1 MKKWLQSNL
10 NNIIVGSFLIPILLV
25 AFVSISHVTT
35 LYSLANPL
43 SWAIYLSVA
52 VEIAALAAL
61 AGVSAK
67 FGKFIYLPFGI
78 VTFIQFVGNFFYSYS
93 YINVNSQDFKD
104 WVDMISGL
112 LEPIGVDPTDV
123 VAHRRILAFIT
134 GGLIPFISLTFAHM
148 LIVYSSKLQT
158 KEDVIDPVNDTVN
171 QPVVLTEEEVVEL
184 SKKAGMMEAEQVEEK
199 INPTPE
205 DLIRLEEALKNL
217 EEKSKI
223 EEPVVT
229 EETTQYFVDDEEI
242 IVSELEPTPS
252 APIILNWQS
261 TEYVAVAPPSSSPF
275 KGPLLLRSLTSLRLA
290 RLLVLVSA
298 RNWHW

>member
-93 YINVNSQDFKD
+93 HININSQDFKD

-112 LEPIGVDPTDV
+112 LEPIGVDQTDV

-148 LIVYSSKLQT
+148 LIVYSSKIQT
-158 KEDVIDPVNDTVN
+158 NEDNIESVN
-171 QPVVLTEEEVVEL
+171 QFLLGVFLLIFSISFIWYNERRVVKDYRL
-184 SKKAGMMEAEQVEEK
+184 
-199 INPTPE
+199 INE
-205 DLIRLEEALKNL
+205 GLIDQISNISSLD
-217 EEKSKI
+217 SYQSI
-223 EEPVVT
+223 S
-229 EETTQYFVDDEEI
+229 EI
-242 IVSELEPTPS
+242 
-252 APIILNWQS
+252 
-261 TEYVAVAPPSSSPF
+261 
-275 KGPLLLRSLTSLRLA
+275 
-290 RLLVLVSA
+290 
-298 RNWHW
+298 

>member
-61 AGVSAK
+61 AGISAK
-67 FGKFIYLPFGI
+67 FGKFIYIPFGI
-78 VTFIQFVGNFFYSYS
+78 VTLIQFVGNFFYSYS
-93 YINVNSQDFKD
+93 HINITSQDFKD

-123 VAHRRILAFIT
+123 VSHRRILAFIT

-148 LIVYSSKLQT
+148 LIVYSSKIQT
-158 KEDVIDPVNDTVN
+158 NEDNVEPVNDTVN
-171 QPVVLTEEEVVEL
+171 DTVSDTVVLTEEVIEQL
-184 SKKAGMMEAEQVEEK
+184 STDAGKIEFETVEEK

-205 DLIRLEEALKNL
+205 EISRLEEALILLETKNSENTIL
-217 EEKSKI
+217 EEVINEPEI
-223 EEPVVT
+223 EEPVET
-229 EETTQYFVDDEEI
+229 QETTKYFVDDEE
-242 IVSELEPTPS
+242 VVEEKESTGLPEELQEK
-252 APIILNWQS
+252 I
-261 TEYVAVAPPSSSPF
+261 
-275 KGPLLLRSLTSLRLA
+275 KRLSYTKN
-290 RLLVLVSA
+290 V
-298 RNWHW
+298 

>member
-35 LYSLANPL
+35 LYSLSNPL

-67 FGKFIYLPFGI
+67 FGKFIYIPFGI

-93 YINVNSQDFKD
+93 HININSQDFKD

-112 LEPIGVDPTDV
+112 LETLGVDPTDV
-123 VAHRRILAFIT
+123 TSHRRILAFIT

-148 LIVYSSKLQT
+148 LIVYSSKIQT
-158 KEDVIDPVNDTVN
+158 NEDNIGDTVSDTVSDTVN
-171 QPVVLTEEEVVEL
+171 KPVVLTEEELIEL
-184 SKKAGMMEAEQVEEK
+184 SKKAGTIEAEQVEEK

-205 DLIRLEEALKNL
+205 ELDLLEKALKNL

-223 EEPVVT
+223 EEPVET
-229 EETTQYFVDDEEI
+229 QETTKYFVDDEEI
-242 IVSELEPTPS
+242 VVDEE
-252 APIILNWQS
+252 S
-261 TEYVAVAPPSSSPF
+261 TT
-275 KGPLLLRSLTSLRLA
+275 LTGLTEKTQEKIKRLSYTKD
-290 RLLVLVSA
+290 V
-298 RNWHW
+298 

>member
-61 AGVSAK
+61 AGISAK
-67 FGKFIYLPFGI
+67 FGKFIYIPFGI
-78 VTFIQFVGNFFYSYS
+78 VTLIQFVGNFFYSYS
-93 YINVNSQDFKD
+93 HINITSQDFKD

-123 VAHRRILAFIT
+123 VSHRRILAFIT

-148 LIVYSSKLQT
+148 LIVYSSKIQT
-158 KEDVIDPVNDTVN
+158 NEDNVEPVNDTVN
-171 QPVVLTEEEVVEL
+171 DIVSDTVNEPVVLTEEVIEQL
-184 SKKAGMMEAEQVEEK
+184 STDAGKIEFETVEEK

-205 DLIRLEEALKNL
+205 EISRLEEALILLETKNSENTIL
-217 EEKSKI
+217 EEVINEPEI
-223 EEPVVT
+223 EEPVET
-229 EETTQYFVDDEEI
+229 QETTKYFVDDEE
-242 IVSELEPTPS
+242 VVEEKESTGLPEELQEK
-252 APIILNWQS
+252 I
-261 TEYVAVAPPSSSPF
+261 
-275 KGPLLLRSLTSLRLA
+275 KRLSYTKN
-290 RLLVLVSA
+290 V
-298 RNWHW
+298 

>member
-93 YINVNSQDFKD
+93 HININSQDFKD

-148 LIVYSSKLQT
+148 LIVYSSKIQT
-158 KEDVIDPVNDTVN
+158 NEDNVEPVNDTVN
-171 QPVVLTEEEVVEL
+171 DTVSDTVSEPVILTEEEVVEI
-184 SKKAGMMEAEQVEEK
+184 SKKAGQVEAEQVEEK

-205 DLIRLEEALKNL
+205 ELVRLEEALKNL

-223 EEPVVT
+223 EEPVET
-229 EETTQYFVDDEEI
+229 QETTKYFVDDEEI
-242 IVSELEPTPS
+242 VVDEE
-252 APIILNWQS
+252 S
-261 TEYVAVAPPSSSPF
+261 TT
-275 KGPLLLRSLTSLRLA
+275 LTGLTEKTQEKIKRLSYTKD
-290 RLLVLVSA
+290 V
-298 RNWHW
+298 

>member
-93 YINVNSQDFKD
+93 HININSQDFKD

-148 LIVYSSKLQT
+148 LIVYSSKIQT
-158 KEDVIDPVNDTVN
+158 NEDNVEPVNDTVN
-171 QPVVLTEEEVVEL
+171 DTVSDTVSEPVILTEEEVVEI
-184 SKKAGMMEAEQVEEK
+184 SKKAGQVEAEQVEEK

-205 DLIRLEEALKNL
+205 ELVRLEEALKNL

-242 IVSELEPTPS
+242 VVEEPEPKPTPS
-252 APIILNWQS
+252 ALPEETQDKI
-261 TEYVAVAPPSSSPF
+261 
-275 KGPLLLRSLTSLRLA
+275 KRLSYTKN
-290 RLLVLVSA
+290 V
-298 RNWHW
+298 

>member
-67 FGKFIYLPFGI
+67 FGKFIYIPFSI

-112 LEPIGVDPTDV
+112 LEPIGVDPTDAV
-123 VAHRRILAFIT
+123 SHRRILAFIT

-148 LIVYSSKLQT
+148 LIVYSSKIQT
-158 KEDVIDPVNDTVN
+158 NEDNVKPVNDTVSDT
-171 QPVVLTEEEVVEL
+171 VSDTVILTEEQLVEL
-184 SKKAGMMEAEQVEEK
+184 SKKAGMMEAEQIDEK

-205 DLIRLEEALKNL
+205 DLVRLEEALKNL
-217 EEKSKI
+217 EGKSKI
-223 EEPVVT
+223 DEPV
-229 EETTQYFVDDEEI
+229 ETTETTKYFVDDEEI
-242 IVSELEPTPS
+242 VVEDE
-252 APIILNWQS
+252 S
-261 TEYVAVAPPSSSPF
+261 TMITGLPDRTQE
-275 KGPLLLRSLTSLRLA
+275 KIKRL
-290 RLLVLVSA
+290 SYTK
-298 RNWHW
+298 NG

>member
-61 AGVSAK
+61 AGISAK
-67 FGKFIYLPFGI
+67 FGKFIYIPFGI
-78 VTFIQFVGNFFYSYS
+78 VTLIQFVGNFFYSYS
-93 YINVNSQDFKD
+93 YININSQDFKD

-148 LIVYSSKLQT
+148 LIVYSSKIQT
-158 KEDVIDPVNDTVN
+158 NEDNVEPVNDTVNDTVSDTVN
-171 QPVVLTEEEVVEL
+171 QPVVLTEEELIEF

-205 DLIRLEEALKNL
+205 DLVRLEEALKNL

-229 EETTQYFVDDEEI
+229 DETTKYFVDDEEVVVDGDTQLKI
-242 IVSELEPTPS
+242 
-252 APIILNWQS
+252 
-261 TEYVAVAPPSSSPF
+261 
-275 KGPLLLRSLTSLRLA
+275 KRL
-290 RLLVLVSA
+290 SYTK
-298 RNWHW
+298 NG

>member
-67 FGKFIYLPFGI
+67 FGKFIYIPFGI

-112 LEPIGVDPTDV
+112 LEPIGVDPTDAV
-123 VAHRRILAFIT
+123 SHRRILAFIT

-148 LIVYSSKLQT
+148 LIVYSSKIQT
-158 KEDVIDPVNDTVN
+158 NEDNVEPVNDTVN
-171 QPVVLTEEEVVEL
+171 DTVNDIVILTEEQVVEL
-184 SKKAGMMEAEQVEEK
+184 SKKAGMMEAEQIDEK

-205 DLIRLEEALKNL
+205 DLVRLEEALKNL
-217 EEKSKI
+217 EGKSKI
-223 EEPVVT
+223 EEPV
-229 EETTQYFVDDEEI
+229 ETTETTKYFVDDEEI
-242 IVSELEPTPS
+242 VVEDE
-252 APIILNWQS
+252 S
-261 TEYVAVAPPSSSPF
+261 TM
-275 KGPLLLRSLTSLRLA
+275 LTGLPDRTQEKIKRL
-290 RLLVLVSA
+290 SYTK
-298 RNWHW
+298 NG

>member
-61 AGVSAK
+61 AGISAK
-67 FGKFIYLPFGI
+67 FGKFIYIPFGI
-78 VTFIQFVGNFFYSYS
+78 VTLIQFVGNFFYSYS
-93 YINVNSQDFKD
+93 YININSQDFKD

-123 VAHRRILAFIT
+123 VVHRRILAFIT

-148 LIVYSSKLQT
+148 LIVYSSKIQT
-158 KEDVIDPVNDTVN
+158 NEDNVEPVNDTVSDTVSDTVN

-184 SKKAGMMEAEQVEEK
+184 SKKAGMMEAQQVEEK

-205 DLIRLEEALKNL
+205 ELELLEKALKNL

-223 EEPVVT
+223 EESVVT

-242 IVSELEPTPS
+242 VVVVEQEEQTQDKI
-252 APIILNWQS
+252 
-261 TEYVAVAPPSSSPF
+261 
-275 KGPLLLRSLTSLRLA
+275 KRLSYTKN
-290 RLLVLVSA
+290 V
-298 RNWHW
+298 

>member
-25 AFVSISHVTT
+25 AFVSISHVTI

-61 AGVSAK
+61 AGISAK
-67 FGKFIYLPFGI
+67 FGKFIYIPFGI
-78 VTFIQFVGNFFYSYS
+78 VTLIQFVGNFFYSYS
-93 YINVNSQDFKD
+93 YININSQDFKD

-158 KEDVIDPVNDTVN
+158 KEDVIDPVNDPVNDTVNDTVN
-171 QPVVLTEEEVVEL
+171 QPVVLTEEELIEF

-205 DLIRLEEALKNL
+205 DLVRLEEALKNL

-229 EETTQYFVDDEEI
+229 DETTKYFVDDEEVVVDGDTQLKI
-242 IVSELEPTPS
+242 
-252 APIILNWQS
+252 
-261 TEYVAVAPPSSSPF
+261 
-275 KGPLLLRSLTSLRLA
+275 KRL
-290 RLLVLVSA
+290 SYTK
-298 RNWHW
+298 NG

>member
-93 YINVNSQDFKD
+93 HININSQDFKD

-148 LIVYSSKLQT
+148 LIVYSSKIQT
-158 KEDVIDPVNDTVN
+158 NEDNVEPVNDTVN
-171 QPVVLTEEEVVEL
+171 DTVSDTVSEPVILTEEEVVEI
-184 SKKAGMMEAEQVEEK
+184 SKKAGQVEAEQVEEK

-205 DLIRLEEALKNL
+205 ELVRLEEALKNL

-242 IVSELEPTPS
+242 VVEEPKPEPTPS
-252 APIILNWQS
+252 ALPEETQDKI
-261 TEYVAVAPPSSSPF
+261 
-275 KGPLLLRSLTSLRLA
+275 KRLSYTKN
-290 RLLVLVSA
+290 V
-298 RNWHW
+298 

>member
-61 AGVSAK
+61 AGISAK
-67 FGKFIYLPFGI
+67 FGKFIYIPFGI
-78 VTFIQFVGNFFYSYS
+78 VTLIQFVGNFFYSYS
-93 YINVNSQDFKD
+93 HINITSQDFKD

-123 VAHRRILAFIT
+123 VSHRRILAFIT

-148 LIVYSSKLQT
+148 LIVYSSKIQT
-158 KEDVIDPVNDTVN
+158 NEDNVEPVNDTVSDTVSDTVN
-171 QPVVLTEEEVVEL
+171 EPVVLTEEVIEQL
-184 SKKAGMMEAEQVEEK
+184 STDAGKIEFETVEEK

-205 DLIRLEEALKNL
+205 EISRLEEALILLETKNSENTIL
-217 EEKSKI
+217 EEVINEPEI
-223 EEPVVT
+223 EEPVET
-229 EETTQYFVDDEEI
+229 QETTKYFVDDEE
-242 IVSELEPTPS
+242 VVEEKESTGLPEELQEK
-252 APIILNWQS
+252 I
-261 TEYVAVAPPSSSPF
+261 
-275 KGPLLLRSLTSLRLA
+275 KRLSYTKN
-290 RLLVLVSA
+290 V
-298 RNWHW
+298 

>member
-61 AGVSAK
+61 AGISAK
-67 FGKFIYLPFGI
+67 FGKFIYIPFGI
-78 VTFIQFVGNFFYSYS
+78 VTLIQFVGNFFYSYS
-93 YINVNSQDFKD
+93 HINITSQDFKD

-123 VAHRRILAFIT
+123 VSHRRILAFIT

-148 LIVYSSKLQT
+148 LIVYSSKIQT
-158 KEDVIDPVNDTVN
+158 NEDNVEPVNDTVN
-171 QPVVLTEEEVVEL
+171 DTVSDTVNEPVVLTEEVIEQL
-184 SKKAGMMEAEQVEEK
+184 STDAGKIEFETVEEK

-205 DLIRLEEALKNL
+205 EISRLEEALILLETKNSENTIL
-217 EEKSKI
+217 EEVINEPKI
-223 EEPVVT
+223 EEPVET
-229 EETTQYFVDDEEI
+229 QETTKYFVDDEE
-242 IVSELEPTPS
+242 VVEEKE
-252 APIILNWQS
+252 S
-261 TEYVAVAPPSSSPF
+261 TGLPE
-275 KGPLLLRSLTSLRLA
+275 KLQEKIKRLSYTKN
-290 RLLVLVSA
+290 V
-298 RNWHW
+298 

>member
-93 YINVNSQDFKD
+93 HININSQDFKD

-148 LIVYSSKLQT
+148 LIVYSSKIQT
-158 KEDVIDPVNDTVN
+158 NEDNVEPVIDTVSDTISDTVSE
-171 QPVVLTEEEVVEL
+171 PVVLTEEEVVEI
-184 SKKAGMMEAEQVEEK
+184 SKKAGQVEAEQVEEK

-205 DLIRLEEALKNL
+205 ELVRLEEALKNL

-242 IVSELEPTPS
+242 VVEEPEPTPS
-252 APIILNWQS
+252 VLPEETQDKI
-261 TEYVAVAPPSSSPF
+261 
-275 KGPLLLRSLTSLRLA
+275 KRLSYTKN
-290 RLLVLVSA
+290 V
-298 RNWHW
+298 

>member
-10 NNIIVGSFLIPILLV
+10 NNVIIGSFLIPILLV

-35 LYSLANPL
+35 LYSLANPI

-61 AGVSAK
+61 AGISAK
-67 FGKFIYLPFGI
+67 FGKFIYIPFGI

-93 YINVNSQDFKD
+93 FININSQDFKD
-104 WVDMISGL
+104 WVDMVSGV
-112 LEPIGVDPTDV
+112 LEPIGVDPTDMTS
-123 VAHRRILAFIT
+123 HRRILAFIT

-148 LIVYSSKLQT
+148 LIVYSSKIQSN
-158 KEDVIDPVNDTVN
+158 EEPVNDTVN
-171 QPVVLTEEEVVEL
+171 EPVVLTEEIIEKLSTDAGKTEL
-184 SKKAGMMEAEQVEEK
+184 ENMEEK

-205 DLIRLEEALKNL
+205 EISRLEDALKTLQN
-217 EEKSKI
+217 KSKI

-242 IVSELEPTPS
+242 VVDEETTLLTETSENTQEK
-252 APIILNWQS
+252 I
-261 TEYVAVAPPSSSPF
+261 
-275 KGPLLLRSLTSLRLA
+275 KRLSYTKN
-290 RLLVLVSA
+290 V
-298 RNWHW
+298 

>member
-61 AGVSAK
+61 AGISAK
-67 FGKFIYLPFGI
+67 FGKFIYIPFGI
-78 VTFIQFVGNFFYSYS
+78 VTLIQFVGNFFYSYS
-93 YINVNSQDFKD
+93 YININSQDFKD

-123 VAHRRILAFIT
+123 VVHRRILAFIT

-148 LIVYSSKLQT
+148 LIVYSSKIQT
-158 KEDVIDPVNDTVN
+158 NEDNVEPVNDTVSDTVNDTVN

-184 SKKAGMMEAEQVEEK
+184 SKKAGMMEAQQVEEK

-205 DLIRLEEALKNL
+205 ELELLEKALKNL

-223 EEPVVT
+223 EESVVT

-242 IVSELEPTPS
+242 VVVVEQEEQTQDKI
-252 APIILNWQS
+252 
-261 TEYVAVAPPSSSPF
+261 
-275 KGPLLLRSLTSLRLA
+275 KRLSYTKN
-290 RLLVLVSA
+290 V
-298 RNWHW
+298 

>member
-61 AGVSAK
+61 AGISAK
-67 FGKFIYLPFGI
+67 FGKFIYIPFGI
-78 VTFIQFVGNFFYSYS
+78 VTLIQFVGNFFYSYS
-93 YINVNSQDFKD
+93 YININSQDFKD

-148 LIVYSSKLQT
+148 LIVYSSKIQT
-158 KEDVIDPVNDTVN
+158 NEDNVEPVNDTVN
-171 QPVVLTEEEVVEL
+171 DTVSDTVSEPVVLTEEEVVEI
-184 SKKAGMMEAEQVEEK
+184 SKKAGQVEAEQVEEK

-205 DLIRLEEALKNL
+205 ELVRLEEALKNL

-242 IVSELEPTPS
+242 IVSEPEPTPS
-252 APIILNWQS
+252 VL
-261 TEYVAVAPPSSSPF
+261 TEETQD
-275 KGPLLLRSLTSLRLA
+275 KIKRLSYTKN
-290 RLLVLVSA
+290 V
-298 RNWHW
+298 

>member
-35 LYSLANPL
+35 FYSMANPL

-61 AGVSAK
+61 AGISAK
-67 FGKFIYLPFGI
+67 FGKFIYIPFGI
-78 VTFIQFVGNFFYSYS
+78 VTLIQFVGNYFYSYS
-93 YINVNSQDFKD
+93 HIVPNSTDFKN
-104 WVDMISGL
+104 WIDMISGL
-112 LEPIGVDPTDV
+112 LEPLGVEPTDIV
-123 VAHRRILAFIT
+123 SHRRILAFLT

-148 LIVYSSKLQT
+148 LIVYSSKIQT
-158 KEDVIDPVNDTVN
+158 NEDK
-171 QPVVLTEEEVVEL
+171 VVLTDEELIEL

-205 DLIRLEEALKNL
+205 DLVRLEEALKNL

-223 EEPVVT
+223 EEPIETTETTKYFADDEEVVT
-229 EETTQYFVDDEEI
+229 EEGTQGQI
-242 IVSELEPTPS
+242 
-252 APIILNWQS
+252 
-261 TEYVAVAPPSSSPF
+261 
-275 KGPLLLRSLTSLRLA
+275 KRLIYTK
-290 RLLVLVSA
+290 
-298 RNWHW
+298 NG

>member
-61 AGVSAK
+61 AGISAK
-67 FGKFIYLPFGI
+67 FGKFIYIPFGI
-78 VTFIQFVGNFFYSYS
+78 VTLIQFVGNFFYSYS
-93 YINVNSQDFKD
+93 HINITSQDFKD

-123 VAHRRILAFIT
+123 VSHRRILAFIT

-148 LIVYSSKLQT
+148 LIVYSSKIQT
-158 KEDVIDPVNDTVN
+158 NEDNVEPVNDTVN
-171 QPVVLTEEEVVEL
+171 DTVSDTVNEPVVLTEEVIEQL
-184 SKKAGMMEAEQVEEK
+184 STDAGKIEFETVEEK

-205 DLIRLEEALKNL
+205 EISRLEEALILLETKNSENTIL
-217 EEKSKI
+217 EEVINEPEI
-223 EEPVVT
+223 EEPVET
-229 EETTQYFVDDEEI
+229 QETTKYFVDDEE
-242 IVSELEPTPS
+242 VVEEKESTGLPEELQEK
-252 APIILNWQS
+252 I
-261 TEYVAVAPPSSSPF
+261 
-275 KGPLLLRSLTSLRLA
+275 KRLSYTKN
-290 RLLVLVSA
+290 V
-298 RNWHW
+298 

>member
-10 NNIIVGSFLIPILLV
+10 NNVIVGSFLIPILLV

-61 AGVSAK
+61 AGISAK
-67 FGKFIYLPFGI
+67 FGKFIYIPFGI

-93 YINVNSQDFKD
+93 HININSQDFKD

-112 LEPIGVDPTDV
+112 LEPIGVDPTDAV
-123 VAHRRILAFIT
+123 SHRRILAFIT

-148 LIVYSSKLQT
+148 LIVYSSKIQT
-158 KEDVIDPVNDTVN
+158 NEDNVEPVNDTVNDTVN
-171 QPVVLTEEEVVEL
+171 QPVVLTEEVIEKL
-184 SKKAGMMEAEQVEEK
+184 STDAGKIEFETVEEK

-205 DLIRLEEALKNL
+205 EISRLEEALKTL
-217 EEKSKI
+217 ETKNSENIIISEEVINEPEI
-223 EEPVVT
+223 EEPVET
-229 EETTQYFVDDEEI
+229 QETTKYFVDDEE
-242 IVSELEPTPS
+242 VVVEEE
-252 APIILNWQS
+252 S
-261 TEYVAVAPPSSSPF
+261 T
-275 KGPLLLRSLTSLRLA
+275 LLTGLPEETQEKIKRLSYTKN
-290 RLLVLVSA
+290 V
-298 RNWHW
+298 

>member
-61 AGVSAK
+61 AGISAK
-67 FGKFIYLPFGI
+67 FGKFIYIPFGI
-78 VTFIQFVGNFFYSYS
+78 VTLIQFVGNFFYSYS
-93 YINVNSQDFKD
+93 HINITSQDFKD

-123 VAHRRILAFIT
+123 VSHRRILAFIT

-148 LIVYSSKLQT
+148 LIVYSSKIQT
-158 KEDVIDPVNDTVN
+158 NEDNVEPVNDTVN
-171 QPVVLTEEEVVEL
+171 DTVSDTVNEPVILTEEVIEQL
-184 SKKAGMMEAEQVEEK
+184 STDAGKIEFETVEEK

-205 DLIRLEEALKNL
+205 EISRLEEALILLETKNSENTIL
-217 EEKSKI
+217 EEVINEPEI
-223 EEPVVT
+223 EEPVET
-229 EETTQYFVDDEEI
+229 QETTKYFVDDEE
-242 IVSELEPTPS
+242 VVEEKESTGLPEELQEK
-252 APIILNWQS
+252 I
-261 TEYVAVAPPSSSPF
+261 
-275 KGPLLLRSLTSLRLA
+275 KRLSYTKN
-290 RLLVLVSA
+290 V
-298 RNWHW
+298 

>member
-61 AGVSAK
+61 AGISAK
-67 FGKFIYLPFGI
+67 FGKFIYIPFGI
-78 VTFIQFVGNFFYSYS
+78 VTLIQFVGNFFYSYS
-93 YINVNSQDFKD
+93 YININSQDFKD

-123 VAHRRILAFIT
+123 VVHRRILAFIT

-148 LIVYSSKLQT
+148 LIVYSSKIQT
-158 KEDVIDPVNDTVN
+158 NEDNVEPVNDTVSDTVSDTVN

-184 SKKAGMMEAEQVEEK
+184 SKKAGMMEAQQVEEK

-205 DLIRLEEALKNL
+205 ELELLEKALKNL

-252 APIILNWQS
+252 VL
-261 TEYVAVAPPSSSPF
+261 TEETQD
-275 KGPLLLRSLTSLRLA
+275 KIKRLSYTKN
-290 RLLVLVSA
+290 V
-298 RNWHW
+298 